1 MTRARQVIETHMSR
15 VVLTD
20 RHAFKLKKPV
30 LLAYVDYRTAA
41 QRRASCEKELRLGRR
56 LAPGVYEKV
65 ASVHGEPVVV
75 MRRLAANL
83 MLPAMLARRAATVA
97 HADAVGELLA
107 DFYARGPRVA
117 WSGGTYV
124 QRVRRLVQADGAEV
138 VARGGRHDAAAHVL
152 AAIEQGAFALAARA
166 RYVVDAHGDLRPEH
180 VCLETPPVIIDP
192 LEIDELRLLDPASEL
207 AFFVLECERLGAA
220 WFAERVLARYSRR
233 TGDVPPPA
241 VLELYGAQHALTR
254 GLIALRHLDDA
265 RVADQPRWRA
275 QAADYL
281 ARAS

>member
-20 RHAFKLKKPV
+20 RHAFKVKKPV
-30 LLAYVDYRTAA
+30 LLAYVDYRTAE

-56 LAPGVYEKV
+56 LAATVYEKV
-65 ASVHGEPVVV
+65 TRVHDEPMVV
-75 MRRLAANL
+75 MRRLPADR
-83 MLPAMLARRAATVA
+83 MLPAMLARRAATRA
-97 HADAVGELLA
+97 DADAVGDLLA
-107 DFYARGPRVA
+107 DFYARSPSVA
-117 WSGGTYV
+117 WGGGAYV
-124 QRVRRLVQADGAEV
+124 QRILRLVRTDGAEV
-138 VARGGRHDAAAHVL
+138 VARGGPRDAAAHVL

-166 RYVVDAHGDLRPEH
+166 RHVVDAHGDLRPEH

-207 AFFVLECERLGAA
+207 AFFVMECERLGAA
-220 WFAERVLARYSRR
+220 WFAERVLVRYSTR

-254 GLIALRHLDDA
+254 GLIALRRLDD
-265 RVADQPRWRA
+265 VGPADRARWRA
-275 QAADYL
+275 KAADYL